1 MVATDRVNFLF
12 ADARSL
18 YDDAI
23 EMLDQGKIRNAA
35 ERAWGATKRATDA
48 LVLAREG
55 EEPQP
60 GGQARRVLLMR
71 MRVILILV
79 VLTVIGCT
87 ADQAPAATPIAAPT
101 ASPTLEPE
109 PTGHAAQTTPP
120 PPPTPIPTPAP
131 IHPPTPT
138 PTPSPVPH
146 PTTSPPPGPAATVVP
161 VVMPPTPAVA
171 PPSERPP
178 ETATPPPDSADTEAT
193 PVPERPFQDNFWAN
207 ASVTEARGALEREP
221 DLHALNPDGLAP
233 VHIVAAAN
241 LDPAVMRLLLGQGA
255 DVMSLDTGG
264 RMPLHWAA
272 QFNSLDMV
280 SLLVEAGSEVHG
292 FDSYR
297 YTPLHTAVANPDPAV
312 AAFLLDNGAPLHVA
326 GRNGETPLAS
336 AMFPDRAAVV
346 ELLLD
351 RGAEIR
357 WAGDQGH
364 TLLHKAA
371 YAGASDVM
379 EVLLERGLEPD
390 AHADGGFGTPLWL
403 AIMSGS
409 PATVELLLE
418 HGANIW
424 TRDERQGWTPL
435 HLAVSYL
442 TTGYARGTAIE
453 TARQLLEWGADV
465 DARDH
470 QGRRPLHLAA
480 THVGEEDGYR
490 EIVAEFGG
498 SDRPP
503 VEAVD
508 VVAFLLDWGADIEA
522 RNDRRETPLM
532 SAAGGTRTPEVVEL
546 LLARGADVS
555 AQNTWGGTA
564 CAMAAQ
570 MGWLVHSDVM
580 PQLCNESRR
589 WLTTDFWRT
598 ATPEEVKQQFN
609 AGADINARD
618 ASGEEA
624 LYKAVS
630 WSRDPEVVALL
641 LDMGAEMEAVEPQH
655 GNRPLH
661 KAVENGNLVFA
672 SILLSRGAQVNARNN
687 HDSTPLH
694 IASRRA
700 SDEGGLE
707 MVRLLLDRG
716 ADLEAQDGVGATPL
730 FMSVFTDI
738 DGRPTVTEL
747 LLDRGADPMARDN
760 SGETPLHRV
769 VWPIRVLP
777 ATVELLLERGA
788 DAEARSSVG
797 QTPLD
802 LIHHTGAEH
811 VDPQIVRMLAERQY
825 RPDATPVR

>member
-1 MVATDRVNFLF
+1 
-12 ADARSL
+12 
-18 YDDAI
+18 
-23 EMLDQGKIRNAA
+23 
-35 ERAWGATKRATDA
+35 
-48 LVLAREG
+48 
-55 EEPQP
+55 
-60 GGQARRVLLMR
+60 
-71 MRVILILV
+71 
-79 VLTVIGCT
+79 
-87 ADQAPAATPIAAPT
+87 
-101 ASPTLEPE
+101 
-109 PTGHAAQTTPP
+109 
-120 PPPTPIPTPAP
+120 
-131 IHPPTPT
+131 
-138 PTPSPVPH
+138 
-146 PTTSPPPGPAATVVP
+146 
-161 VVMPPTPAVA
+161 MPPTPAVA

-193 PVPERPFQDNFWAN
+193 PVPERPFQDDFWAN

-221 DLHALNPDGLAP
+221 DLHALNPGGLAP

-292 FDSYR
+292 FDSYH

-326 GRNGETPLAS
+326 GPNGETPLAS

-351 RGAEIR
+351 RGADIR
-357 WAGDQGH
+357 WAEDEGH

-390 AHADGGFGTPLWL
+390 AQADGGFGTPLWL

-598 ATPEEVKQQFN
+598 ATPEEVKQQFD

-618 ASGEEA
+618 ASGEAA

-655 GNRPLH
+655 GNRPPP
-661 KAVENGNLVFA
+661 
-672 SILLSRGAQVNARNN
+672 Q
-687 HDSTPLH
+687 
-694 IASRRA
+694 
-700 SDEGGLE
+700 
-707 MVRLLLDRG
+707 
-716 ADLEAQDGVGATPL
+716 
-730 FMSVFTDI
+730 
-738 DGRPTVTEL
+738 
-747 LLDRGADPMARDN
+747 
-760 SGETPLHRV
+760 SG
-769 VWPIRVLP
+769 
-777 ATVELLLERGA
+777 
-788 DAEARSSVG
+788 
-797 QTPLD
+797 
-802 LIHHTGAEH
+802 
-811 VDPQIVRMLAERQY
+811 
-825 RPDATPVR
+825 